1 MAQIITL
8 ITFATLA
15 SLGSMVDNR
24 SLKFDLLLHAYLAQ
38 LDRFTLIKKQQ
49 LLSFMGYAMLVTK
62 FNLQKYTLIAWAL
75 FAPFVSTAE
84 AHPHMWIDLKSEII
98 IQDQTMVSAIYQE
111 WLFDDFFSASLIEE
125 ASQNPKGHK
134 VGMKAVVAEILDNLG
149 PHDYFTLINVD
160 GEKVS
165 SNSIKSFE
173 VDVRENRVWISFSL
187 PISRDVDITAQAL
200 SYSIFDPTFYIEML
214 HFEGETVSFVG
225 DVPSSCSTKIK
236 QPNPSTEAVLLSRS
250 PDLDK
255 VPDQSIGELFA
266 ETVVV
271 NCY

>member
-1 MAQIITL
+1 M
-8 ITFATLA
+8 
-15 SLGSMVDNR
+15 
-24 SLKFDLLLHAYLAQ
+24 
-38 LDRFTLIKKQQ
+38 
-49 LLSFMGYAMLVTK
+49 TK

-75 FAPFVSTAE
+75 FAPLISTAE

-125 ASQNPKGHK
+125 ASQNPKGPE
-134 VGMKAVVAEILDNLG
+134 VGIKAVVEEILDNLER
-149 PHDYFTLINVD
+149 HDYFTLINVN
-160 GEKVS
+160 GKKIS
-165 SNSIKSFE
+165 SNPIKSFE
-173 VDVRENRVWISFSL
+173 VDVRENRVWLSFSL
-187 PISRDVDITAQAL
+187 PISREVDIAEQAL
-200 SYSIFDPTFYIEML
+200 AYSIFDPTFYIEML
-214 HFEGETVSFVG
+214 YFEGETVSFFG

-255 VPDQSIGELFA
+255 VPNQSIGELFA

-271 NCY
+271 NCR